1 MRSAATLQ
9 HVGTTTLKALQ
20 TAIDQGVVKTP
31 LHRAA
36 LVGIGL
42 HHIDDVLAV
51 LTGHSR
57 PACLAILD
65 VVLAERSRETKA
77 PEIVWTGPEAQVG
90 TVRDTV
96 VVLREMFERA
106 EKSVSRA
113 GYRFDHAKDV
123 LAPLHRVMV
132 ERGVDVR
139 FVVDVEQIKSGVAPE
154 EHLRK
159 QLGGFF
165 AQSWPFVGPRPRIYY
180 DKRALVPGPPWCSMH
195 AKCVA
200 VDGKRAFVSS
210 ANFTERGQE
219 RNIEVGVLL
228 RDASVAE
235 QLAGHWLGLMEGG
248 VLGELSLA

>member
-1 MRSAATLQ
+1 M
-9 HVGTTTLKALQ
+9 
-20 TAIDQGVVKTP
+20 
-31 LHRAA
+31 
-36 LVGIGL
+36 
-42 HHIDDVLAV
+42 
-51 LTGHSR
+51 
-57 PACLAILD
+57 
-65 VVLAERSRETKA
+65 
-77 PEIVWTGPEAQVG
+77 TGPEAQVG

-106 EKSVSRA
+106 EKSVILA
-113 GYRFDHAKDV
+113 GYRFDHAKEV

-139 FVVDVEQIKSGVAPE
+139 FVVDVEQIKGGVAPE

-159 QLGGFF
+159 QLGTFF
-165 AQSWPFVGPRPRIYY
+165 AQSWPFEGQRPRLYY

-228 RDASVAE
+228 RDAGVAE
-235 QLAGHWLGLMEGG
+235 TLAGHWLGLMEAGL
-248 VLGELSLA
+248 LGELS